1 MIYSDKF
8 LKKWNSSWLQ
18 LICKWHANHLLQVM
32 PRVKSAQN
40 RLINS
45 IISWTV
51 TENSGIVWL
60 FVVEFPTS
68 NSRPSDYNFFFFK
81 LLNTEINSTVIKT
94 SGDYCEW
101 MGCPSV
107 RDVFIYP
114 RRRCQIPQQTK
125 NFLFFT
131 SKNTMAAPAVNQII
145 SRIPKI
151 NIFLHWILLF
161 ACCQPFAS
169 FNVSITSEMLM
180 NSIKTFICI
189 FKWTPSSGLSLTEK
203 MIVAAKY
210 KLHLRLRVKVSVE
223 WRNEFFCF
231 VKKFRKKVKR
241 NMKMRET
248 FELNEMKGGESG
260 KSAEKWP
267 SSGETFLHAW
277 PRCIFD
283 ERPKYE
289 INKKKSKTCFYFH
302 I

>member
-1 MIYSDKF
+1 M
-8 LKKWNSSWLQ
+8 
-18 LICKWHANHLLQVM
+18 
-32 PRVKSAQN
+32 
-40 RLINS
+40 
-45 IISWTV
+45 
-51 TENSGIVWL
+51 
-60 FVVEFPTS
+60 
-68 NSRPSDYNFFFFK
+68 
-81 LLNTEINSTVIKT
+81 IKT

-169 FNVSITSEMLM
+169 LNVLITSEMLM

-203 MIVAAKY
+203 IIVAAKY

-231 VKKFRKKVKR
+231 VKKWREIGKWEKFLSWMKWKEGNRGNQLKMAIFRWDIPARV
-241 NMKMRET
+241 T
-248 FELNEMKGGESG
+248 EMHFWWAAKI
-260 KSAEKWP
+260 W
-267 SSGETFLHAW
+267 
-277 PRCIFD
+277 
-283 ERPKYE
+283 
-289 INKKKSKTCFYFH
+289 N
-302 I
+302 